1 MFIVSLK
8 MTKAK
13 LIGLLGLTISIICS
27 GTILGVYAKET
38 REAMANTDG
47 GINEQ
52 NYIAKTNQGRT
63 NFLRSFGWEVE
74 EIPVSTDEVK
84 IPEKFDEVMENYN
97 AIQLEQGFDLSGYC
111 GKKVKKYTYII
122 HNYPN
127 EPEGIRANIFVY
139 KDRIIGGDICSIAA
153 DGFIQGFEMP

>member
-47 GINEQ
+47 GVNEQ
-52 NYIAKTNQGRT
+52 NYIAKTNQ
-63 NFLRSFGWEVE
+63 
-74 EIPVSTDEVK
+74 
-84 IPEKFDEVMENYN
+84 
-97 AIQLEQGFDLSGYC
+97 
-111 GKKVKKYTYII
+111 
-122 HNYPN
+122 
-127 EPEGIRANIFVY
+127 
-139 KDRIIGGDICSIAA
+139 
-153 DGFIQGFEMP
+153 

>member
-13 LIGLLGLTISIICS
+13 LIGLLGLTMSIIGS
-27 GTILGVYAKET
+27 GAILGVYAKES
-38 REAMANTDG
+38 REAMANTD
-47 GINEQ
+47 NEIKQ
-52 NYIAKTNQGRT
+52 EYIAKTNQGRT
-63 NFLRSFGWEVE
+63 NFLKSFGWELD
-74 EIPVSTDEVK
+74 EIPEFTEEVK
-84 IPEKFDEVMENYN
+84 IPEEFDEVMENYN
-97 AIQLEQGFDLSGYC
+97 AIQLKQGFDLSGYC

-139 KDRIIGGDICSIAA
+139 KNKIIGGDICSIALN
-153 DGFIQGFEMP
+153 GFIQGFEMP